1 MRAST
6 FRPPFAIL
14 AAMSLSWLAVAC
26 AHSPSA
32 SSSAPAPAPS
42 APSPSPPA
50 TVLDTEMARMVSAFF
65 VVDNGLPNEAKSL
78 CDQAPGKDGML
89 VTFSR
94 RVITNVDP
102 EALTVRLRSGALV
115 HPVCATTKP
124 ADAPTK
130 EHTILLVGQL
140 GSAADPAVA
149 VEVTGHIALA
159 GGADGKGLSTLVTP
173 LPEGPTLVL
182 AFAAAPGTIQ
192 SDCPGRAKQIIVAI
206 WAGGVKPPSGADQT
220 AHLAG
225 YRVRTATRELKPFA
239 LGDLADRDNYVH
251 LCLDTD
257 DPAQRVDFTAGILAD
272 PNGDLNP
279 ETFVMVSARR

>member
-1 MRAST
+1 
-6 FRPPFAIL
+6 
-14 AAMSLSWLAVAC
+14 
-26 AHSPSA
+26 
-32 SSSAPAPAPS
+32 
-42 APSPSPPA
+42 
-50 TVLDTEMARMVSAFF
+50 
-65 VVDNGLPNEAKSL
+65 
-78 CDQAPGKDGML
+78 ML

-182 AFAAAPGTIQ
+182 AFAAAPGTI
-192 SDCPGRAKQIIVAI
+192 SPCPGRAKQIIVAI

-225 YRVRTATRELKPFA
+225 YRVRTATRELGNRSRSAISPIA
-239 LGDLADRDNYVH
+239 TTTSTSASIRTIRRSAWTSPPGSSRI
-251 LCLDTD
+251 
-257 DPAQRVDFTAGILAD
+257 RTAI
-272 PNGDLNP
+272 
-279 ETFVMVSARR
+279 